1 MMKNSDEYNISSF
14 IPVSNYFFSFSE
26 SLALKIYSDSTP
38 KNMKIAD
45 LQKGLILL
53 CNGIDVV
60 GEGTGFGVPIAKY
73 NDETFFSGSSLLHF
87 RNKGGVL
94 EIRKEFFMNMVARDS
109 LRNLN
114 LENPR
119 IRELFDYVSELYQ
132 SHDYLAQ
139 SILLFKALLLKM
151 GVQSSFKLSPDRG
164 RVVVNYQIE
173 KKHVLV
179 KLDFGDLKRANLSK
193 VFVLNEQ
200 GANFFSIY
208 TDSEG
213 LKLADN
219 DIGAWNHVTANSARI
234 SDSENKIGFGLKN
247 MKGSILR
254 RGRERMEESLNWIG
268 LDYEVNPK
276 SHLFEYEI
284 ELFG

>member
-1 MMKNSDEYNISSF
+1 MMENSDEYNISSF
-14 IPVSNYFFSFSE
+14 VPVRNYFFSLSE

-94 EIRKEFFMNMVARDS
+94 EIRKEFVMNMVARDS

-114 LENPR
+114 LENQR

-139 SILLFKALLLKM
+139 SILLFKALFFRM
-151 GVQSSFKLSPDRG
+151 GLQSSFKLSPDRG

-200 GANFFSIY
+200 GADFFSIY

>member
-1 MMKNSDEYNISSF
+1 MMENSDEYNISSF
-14 IPVSNYFFSFSE
+14 IPVSNYFFSLSE

-73 NDETFFSGSSLLHF
+73 HDETFFSGSSLLHF

-119 IRELFDYVSELYQ
+119 IRAVFDYVSELYQ

-139 SILLFKALLLKM
+139 SILLFKALLFRM
-151 GVQSSFKLSPDRG
+151 GIQSSFKLGPDRG
-164 RVVVNYQIE
+164 RIVANYQIG
-173 KKHVLV
+173 KKHILV
-179 KLDFGDLKRANLSK
+179 KLDFGHLERVNLSK

-200 GANFFSIY
+200 GADFFSTY

-213 LKLADN
+213 LKLIDN
-219 DIGAWNHVTANSARI
+219 DIGAWKHVTANSARI

-254 RGRERMEESLNWIG
+254 RGRERMEKSLNWIG